1 MKSKKYLNIDELA
14 IYISSTK
21 STIYTKKCRNQIPYT
36 KIGRRL
42 LFDVDEINEWIINGG
57 NIFNAGDLPKI

>member
-21 STIYTKKCRNQIPYT
+21 STIYTKKCRNQIPFT

-42 LFDVDEINEWIINGG
+42 LFDVEEIDEWINNGG
-57 NIFNAGDLPKI
+57 SMFYVGDIPKI